1 VLLREKIITNLISV
15 SLLSCSSL
23 RKITPSTKCFDNLS
37 MLLKTIVKT
46 CLSVKGLSAL
56 SEVVDF
62 VLGQVEIFVEHAE
75 ADFVPVLQ
83 ETFPGFE
90 NAPQLRL
97 TKNNIELQLLA
108 VRQCVQNLMNHHRNN
123 GLDINEQRILSEI
136 TRLLKSLS

>member
-1 VLLREKIITNLISV
+1 
-15 SLLSCSSL
+15 
-23 RKITPSTKCFDNLS
+23 
-37 MLLKTIVKT
+37 
-46 CLSVKGLSAL
+46 VKGLSAL